1 VSCKVLVHIAR
12 HLCGCYVA
20 RMHRAMSVNVAID

>member
-1 VSCKVLVHIAR
+1 VLVHVAL

-20 RMHRAMSVNVAID
+20 LMHRAMSVDAVID